1 MTRTSLTAALLLSA
15 LAIPAHAQAQ
25 SKDGA
30 LKVVAID
37 VEGGGG
43 TLFVAPDGTSLLI
56 DTGWPSGAGLLPSPD
71 GAKNSAD
78 RIVAAA
84 HKLGVKKLDYVIITH
99 YHMDHAGGVSD
110 LVQRIPVGTFI
121 DHGTNAE
128 HVAPG
133 EKVPVDLQGGTPD
146 ELYPKYLAAIKGHNH
161 IVAKPGQVIQMGA
174 MTDTIVASDAKVLD
188 KPLPGAG
195 ARNPA
200 CDTAEAL
207 SVKDEG
213 GVENTHSV
221 ASVISFGKVRIAAF
235 GDLSWKAEHAL
246 SCPVTRLG
254 HVQVLIATQHGSNI
268 SSNPASIAD
277 MRPEVVVMGSG
288 GKKGGDKA
296 TIDTMRASP
305 GLEGFWQLHDS
316 YAHPEWAKDKNYV
329 ANLDPA
335 AADVAKYGKAMF
347 TSPPDQGYDIAL
359 SITKDGS
366 VTVTNSRNGFTKT
379 YTTK

>member
-1 MTRTSLTAALLLSA
+1 MTRTSLTTALMLSV
-15 LAIPAHAQAQ
+15 LAIPTAQAQ
-25 SKDGA
+25 SKNA

-133 EKVPVDLQGGTPD
+133 EKVPVDLKGGMPD
-146 ELYPKYLAAIKGHNH
+146 DLYPKYLAAIKGHNH

-188 KPLPGAG
+188 KPLAGAG
-195 ARNPA
+195 AKNPA

-221 ASVISFGKVRIAAF
+221 ASLISFGKVKIAAF

-254 HVQVLIATQHGSNI
+254 HVQVLIATQHGSKI

-277 MRPEVVVMGSG
+277 MKPEVVVMGSG
-288 GKKGGDKA
+288 GKKGGDEGP
-296 TIDTMRASP
+296 IDTIKASP
-305 GLEGFWQLHDS
+305 GLQGFWQLHDS

-329 ANLDPA
+329 ANLNPS

-379 YTTK
+379 YQTK

>member
-1 MTRTSLTAALLLSA
+1 MIRKILTAALLSSA
-15 LAIPAHAQAQ
+15 LVAPALAA
-25 SKDGA
+25 DGT

-43 TLFVAPDGTSLLI
+43 TLFVAPDGTSLLV

-99 YHMDHAGGVSD
+99 YHMDHAGGVAD
-110 LVQRIPVGTFI
+110 LAKRIPIGTFI
-121 DHGTNAE
+121 DHGDNAE
-128 HVAPG
+128 HVGPHDVVPPDLKGG
-133 EKVPVDLQGGTPD
+133 EPD
-146 ELYPKYLAAIKGHNH
+146 DLYPIYLNVIKGHKH
-161 IVAKPGQVIQMGA
+161 IVAKPGQVIAMGA

-188 KPLPGAG
+188 KPLAGAG
-195 ARNPA
+195 RKNPA

-207 SVKDEG
+207 STKDEG

-221 ASVISFGKVRIAAF
+221 ASVISFGKTRIAAF

-246 SCPVTRLG
+246 SCPVTRIG
-254 HVQVLIATQHGSNI
+254 HINVLIATQHGSGI

-277 MRPEVVVMGSG
+277 MTPDLVVMGSG
-288 GKKGGDKA
+288 GKKGGDES
-296 TIDTMRASP
+296 TIKTVKASP
-305 GLEGFWQLHDS
+305 GLMGFWQLHDS
-316 YAHPEWAKDKNYV
+316 YAHPEWTKDKNTV
-329 ANLDPA
+329 ANLNPPA
-335 AADVAKYGKAMF
+335 AEVAKYARFMF

-359 SITKDGS
+359 SITRDGA
-366 VTVTNSRNGFTKT
+366 VTMTNSRNGFTKT
-379 YTTK
+379 YQVK

>member
-1 MTRTSLTAALLLSA
+1 MIRKLLTAALLSSA
-15 LAIPAHAQAQ
+15 FAAPVMAA
-25 SKDGA
+25 DGA
-30 LKVVAID
+30 LKMVAID

-43 TLFVAPDGTSLLI
+43 TLFVAPDGTSLLV
-56 DTGWPSGAGLLPSPD
+56 DTGWPSGAGMLPSPD

-110 LVQRIPVGTFI
+110 LVRRIPVGTFI
-121 DHGTNAE
+121 DHGVNAE

-133 EKVPVDLQGGTPD
+133 EKVPVDLKGGTPD
-146 ELYPKYLAAIKGHNH
+146 ELYPIYLNAIKGHNH
-161 IVAKPGQVIQMGA
+161 IVAKPGQVIRMGA

-188 KPLPGAG
+188 KPLAGAG
-195 ARNPA
+195 MKNPA

-207 SVKDEG
+207 STKDEG

-246 SCPVTRLG
+246 SCPVTRIG
-254 HVQVLIATQHGSNI
+254 HINVLVATQHGSGI

-277 MRPEVVVMGSG
+277 MKPDVVVMGSG
-288 GKKGGDKA
+288 GKKGGDESVIK
-296 TIDTMRASP
+296 TVHASP
-305 GLEGFWQLHDS
+305 GLQGFWQLHDS
-316 YAHPEWAKDKNYV
+316 YAHPEWARDKNYV
-329 ANLDPA
+329 ANLNPP
-335 AADVAKYGKAMF
+335 AADVAKYAKAMF
-347 TSPPDQGYDIAL
+347 TAPPDQGYDIAL
-359 SITKDGS
+359 SITRDGA

-379 YTTK
+379 YRTK

>member
-1 MTRTSLTAALLLSA
+1 MIRKILTAALLSSVLAVPA
-15 LAIPAHAQAQ
+15 LAA
-25 SKDGA
+25 DT
-30 LKVVAID
+30 LKMVAID

-43 TLFVAPDGTSLLI
+43 TLFVAPDGTSLLV
-56 DTGWPSGAGLLPSPD
+56 DTGWPSGAGMLPSPD

-99 YHMDHAGGVSD
+99 YHMDHAGGVAD
-110 LVQRIPVGTFI
+110 LVKRIPVGTFI
-121 DHGTNAE
+121 DHGVNAE

-133 EKVPVDLQGGTPD
+133 EKVPVDLKGGTPD
-146 ELYPKYLAAIKGHNH
+146 ELYPIYLKAIKGHNH
-161 IVAKPGQVIQMGA
+161 IVAKPGQVIPMGA
-174 MTDTIVASDAKVLD
+174 MTDTIVASDAVTIT
-188 KPLPGAG
+188 KPLAGAG

-207 SVKDEG
+207 STKDEG

-221 ASVISFGKVRIAAF
+221 ASLISFGKVKIAAF

-246 SCPVTRLG
+246 SCPVTRIG
-254 HVQVLIATQHGSNI
+254 HVNVLIATQHGSGI

-277 MRPEVVVMGSG
+277 MRPDVVVMGSS
-288 GKKGGDKA
+288 GKKGGDESVIK
-296 TIDTMRASP
+296 TIKPSP
-305 GLEGFWQLHDS
+305 GLQGFWQLHDS

-329 ANLDPA
+329 ANLNPP
-335 AADVAKYGKAMF
+335 AADVAKYAKAMF
-347 TSPPDQGYDIAL
+347 TAPPDMGYNIAL
-359 SITKDGS
+359 SITKDGA

-379 YTTK
+379 YQTH